1 MPKGASRIVV
11 LIAFVVFGLVG
22 TMPARA
28 QLFETRA
35 GEAVLMDGETGTI
48 LFAKNPD
55 KLVPPASLAKLM
67 TLEVVFHAI
76 KTGHLHLDDTF
87 QVSENAWRNGGA
99 MSGGSTMFAKI
110 HSTISLEN
118 LIQGIIVQSAN
129 DACITIAEG
138 MAGSESNF
146 ARLMTQRAR
155 QIGLD
160 KSVFDNSTGLPD
172 PKSKV
177 TMRELVDLA
186 RHLHDAYPD
195 LYHYFSEDSFTW
207 NKIRQRNRNPLIAMD
222 IGVDGLKTGFTDE
235 SGYAIVASMAEG
247 GRRLYVAMSGMKSE
261 RERAEESRKLLDWGM
276 RSFERRALFAE
287 GAVVGD
293 ASVYGGATASLPL
306 KAKGPIDIFVPV
318 ANPEK
323 LSARI
328 VYHWPVVAPVAAGT
342 PVGQLK
348 VYLGD
353 TLSQETPLFAA
364 DDVERGPLYKRA
376 MDALEEL
383 MLSWL

>member
-1 MPKGASRIVV
+1 MRFHPPRAV
-11 LIAFVVFGLVG
+11 LVTVCILCLLAVL
-22 TMPARA
+22 PAQA

-76 KTGHLHLDDTF
+76 DTGHLHLDDTF

-99 MSGGSTMFAKI
+99 MSGGSTMFAKL

-138 MAGSESNF
+138 MAGSEANF
-146 ARLMTQRAR
+146 ARLMTARAR
-155 QIGLD
+155 QIGL
-160 KSVFDNSTGLPD
+160 KSSFFDNSTGLPD

-177 TMRELVDLA
+177 TMRELDLLA
-186 RHLHDAYPD
+186 RHLHDAYPA
-195 LYHYFSEDSFTW
+195 LYHYFGEDSFTW
-207 NKIRQRNRNPLIAMD
+207 NNIRQRNRNPLIDMG
-222 IGVDGLKTGFTDE
+222 IGVDGLKTGFTDD
-235 SGYAIVASMAEG
+235 SGYAIVASMERD

-261 RERAEESRKLLDWGM
+261 RERAEESRKMLEWGM
-276 RSFERRALFAE
+276 RSFERKSLFAD
-287 GAVVGD
+287 GAVVGE
-293 ASVYGGATASLPL
+293 ASVYGGATTSLPL
-306 KAKGPIDIFVPV
+306 KAKGPVDIFMPV

-323 LSARI
+323 LTARI
-328 VYHWPVVAPVAAGT
+328 VYHWPVMAPVAKGT
-342 PVGQLK
+342 PIGQLR

-353 TLSQETPLFAA
+353 TLSQETALYAA
-364 DDVERGPLYKRA
+364 DSVAKGPLYKRA
-376 MDALEEL
+376 LDAAQEL
-383 MLSWL
+383 ILSWL